1 MGTGDG
7 SQEIRGTSL
16 VEFRDVYT
24 FFKKTKQKKPFDIF
38 IFIGPTS
45 HDQFQFN
52 FV

>member
-1 MGTGDG
+1 MFTPF
-7 SQEIRGTSL
+7 L
-16 VEFRDVYT
+16 
-24 FFKKTKQKKPFDIF
+24 KKQNKKKPFDIF